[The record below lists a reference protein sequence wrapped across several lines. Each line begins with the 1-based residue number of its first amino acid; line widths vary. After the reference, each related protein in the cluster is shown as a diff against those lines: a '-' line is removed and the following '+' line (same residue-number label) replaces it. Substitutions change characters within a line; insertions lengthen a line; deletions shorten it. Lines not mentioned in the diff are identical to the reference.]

1 MFKVLQYNILADCYT
16 DDEHNSNL
24 NKTHLDFKL
33 RFPIIFQE
41 LKNSQADLMCL
52 CEVDHLEEKYS
63 KLLIEMG
70 YQYYTE
76 SRRGKDSILI
86 AFKPKVFEYV
96 EHYGI

>member
-1 MFKVLQYNILADCYT
+1 
-16 DDEHNSNL
+16 
-24 NKTHLDFKL
+24 
-33 RFPIIFQE
+33 
-41 LKNSQADLMCL
+41 MCL

-96 EHYGI
+96 EHYGILHDSLCEKFPALNGRANDFKRGNCSLYVTLKHIHSGKKL